1 MANLD
6 LTHLDDDQNQ
16 NKPSEV
22 KVNFSEEEKQL
33 IKQYKDKINLTSTT
47 DIIQFGVGTQSNVSN
62 FSNEI
67 LKQVRTKDL
76 GGAEDILVNLRSE
89 IREFDERVNKKPIL
103 PFFDNLKKKIGR
115 MRTEYASV
123 EKNIHSI
130 ELKLEGHY
138 KNLAKDVNIFDKL
151 FVQNQQYFKD
161 LSLHIQA
168 GEEKLNEVL
177 TTTLPAL
184 KAEAEATGDQHKVQ
198 EYKDM
203 EQHVVRFERKVHDLK
218 LTRMVVLQTAP
229 QIRMI
234 QSNSSSLMEKI
245 QSSIVNTL
253 PLWKNQMVLTLGIA
267 HAQSA
272 LEAQRAVTDATNEL
286 LKRNSEMLKEAT
298 INVAKETERGIIDM
312 DTIKKANTDIIT
324 TIEEV
329 LRIQREGREKRKVA
343 EGELLIAETELKN
356 HILKSSD
363 DTRLIN
369 EWVID
374 KRKSQGN
381 PWLFLLSI
389 IPNVSWE
396 HRLCRLF
403 FSI

>member
-6 LTHLDDDQNQ
+6 LTNLDDKQNSNQ
-16 NKPSEV
+16 NDQ
-22 KVNFSEEEKQL
+22 VNVEFSAEEKAL
-33 IKQYKDKINLTSTT
+33 IQQYKEKINLTSTM
-47 DIIQFGVGTQSNVSN
+47 DIIQFGVGSQSNVSN

-76 GGAEDILVNLRSE
+76 GGAEDVLVGLRSE
-89 IREFDERVNKKPIL
+89 IKDFDEKVNKKPLI
-103 PFFDNLKKKIGR
+103 PFFDTIKKKIGR

-138 KNLAKDVNIFDKL
+138 KSLAKDVNIFDKL

-168 GEEKLNEVL
+168 GEEKLKEAL
-177 TTTLPAL
+177 TITLPAL
-184 KAEAEATGDQHKVQ
+184 KEEAQANGDQHKIQ

-203 EQHVVRFERKVHDLK
+203 EQHVVRFERKLHDLK

-272 LEAQRAVTDATNEL
+272 LEAQKAITDATNEL
-286 LKRNSEMLKEAT
+286 LKKNSEMLKEST

-312 DTIKKANTDIIT
+312 DTIKKANTDIIS

-329 LRIQREGREKRKVA
+329 LRIQKEGREKRQ
-343 EGELLIAETELKN
+343 IAEQELKQAEN
-356 HILKSSD
+356 ELKHHILKSSD
-363 DTRLIN
+363 DAKLIN
-369 EWVID
+369 
-374 KRKSQGN
+374 
-381 PWLFLLSI
+381 
-389 IPNVSWE
+389 
-396 HRLCRLF
+396 
-403 FSI
+403 

>member
-6 LTHLDDDQNQ
+6 LTNLDSNQ
-16 NKPSEV
+16 PDKTNEV
-22 KVNFSEEEKQL
+22 AVNFSPEEKAL
-33 IKQYKDKINLTSTT
+33 IQQYKDKINLTSTT
-47 DIIQFGVGTQSNVSN
+47 DIIQFGVGSQSNVSN

-76 GGAEDILVNLRSE
+76 GGAEDILLNLRGE
-89 IREFDERVNKKPIL
+89 IKNFDEKLNKKPLL
-103 PFFDNLKKKIGR
+103 PFFDNIKKKIGR

-123 EKNIHSI
+123 EKNIHAI

-168 GEEKLNEVL
+168 GEEKLQEVL
-177 TTTLPAL
+177 SSTLPAL
-184 KAEAEATGDQHKVQ
+184 KAEAESTGDQHKIQ
-198 EYKDM
+198 EYKDL

-272 LEAQRAVTDATNEL
+272 LEAQRAITDATNEL
-286 LKRNSEMLKEAT
+286 LKRNSEMLKDAT
-298 INVAKETERGIIDM
+298 INVAKETERGIIDI
-312 DTIKKANTDIIT
+312 DTIKKANTDIIS

-329 LRIQREGREKRKVA
+329 LRIQKEGREKRKVA
-343 EGELLIAETELKN
+343 EQDLLQAETELKT

-363 DTRLIN
+363 ETRLIN
-369 EWVID
+369 
-374 KRKSQGN
+374 
-381 PWLFLLSI
+381 
-389 IPNVSWE
+389 
-396 HRLCRLF
+396 
-403 FSI
+403 